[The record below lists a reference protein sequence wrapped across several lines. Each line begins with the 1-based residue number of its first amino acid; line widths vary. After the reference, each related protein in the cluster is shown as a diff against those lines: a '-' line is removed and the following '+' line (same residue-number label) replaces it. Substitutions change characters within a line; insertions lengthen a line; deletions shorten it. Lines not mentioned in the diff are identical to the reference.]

1 MLRTDID
8 LLGRAA
14 IFFIVTKYKQWE
26 TIWEWCISCT
36 VWSYLFT
43 SEVSIPPPKLHNP
56 LYSISNCSLNTP
68 ISSWTIPFYLSL
80 PLPNTTF
87 APGYPMNSP
96 DILSSLLVT
105 QVLFGLP
112 FYIRSPPQPTSPQP
126 PQFLT
131 SLQATCS
138 LFLPTSTLPWWC
150 YHAWCS
156 GDCARWFPFIKLL
169 CAPSLNFYSIYE
181 NGCWTWFMPGLCVR
195 VHYKITQNSAL
206 N

>member
-1 MLRTDID
+1 MSGKWQENQGPCYACEKEQGNEILLIMLRTDID
-8 LLGRAA
+8 LLGQAV

-68 ISSWTIPFYLSL
+68 IPSWTIPFYLSL

-112 FYIRSPPQPTSPQP
+112 FYIRSPPQPTSPSSP
-126 PQFLT
+126 FPAGVF
-131 SLQATCS
+131 S
-138 LFLPTSTLPWWC
+138 PT
-150 YHAWCS
+150 
-156 GDCARWFPFIKLL
+156 
-169 CAPSLNFYSIYE
+169 
-181 NGCWTWFMPGLCVR
+181 
-195 VHYKITQNSAL
+195 
-206 N
+206 